1 MSDHRLCTLETRRKN
16 EVVENLR
23 LSLTTNKLTLRLKTT
38 WKKSSIVLALVIKLS
53 SHRQRSFGMCNFWS
67 LLYCVIKF

>member
-1 MSDHRLCTLETRRKN
+1 MSDHRLCILETRRKN

-38 WKKSSIVLALVIKLS
+38 WKKVFNSF
-53 SHRQRSFGMCNFWS
+53 SFGDQA
-67 LLYCVIKF
+67 L

>member
-53 SHRQRSFGMCNFWS
+53 SHR
-67 LLYCVIKF
+67 